1 MTRRAAPGV
10 LLAAAP
16 GVLLAAALW
25 GCGGAASDGPDRSR
39 GLDAVPAELR
49 DAAFLGREIFDLVDR
64 AADYKGSHRG
74 RPPRSLKQMGLDS
87 LAGPVVRR
95 IRTVSDSSVVT
106 VAYRQ
111 PRGRVVASCEANA
124 RILEESALNEGRFT
138 LLCSTPSGAITK
150 YEVPGL

>member
-1 MTRRAAPGV
+1 MTRCAAR
-10 LLAAAP
+10 

-25 GCGGAASDGPDRSR
+25 GCGGAASDAGPDRGR
-39 GLDAVPAELR
+39 GLDALPPELR

-74 RPPRSLKQMGLDS
+74 KPPRSFKQMGLDS

-95 IRTVSDSSVVT
+95 ITTVSDSSVVT

-111 PRGRVVASCEANA
+111 PRGRMVASCEANA
-124 RILEESALNEGRFT
+124 RILEESALNEGKFT
-138 LLCSTPSGAITK
+138 LVCTTTSGAIAK
-150 YEVPGL
+150 YEVPGP

>member
-1 MTRRAAPGV
+1 MTRRAAR
-10 LLAAAP
+10 

-25 GCGGAASDGPDRSR
+25 GCGGAGSDDGPARGQ
-39 GLDAVPAELR
+39 GLDNLPPEIR
-49 DAAFLGREIFDLVDR
+49 DAAFLGREIFVLVDR

-95 IRTVSDSSVVT
+95 IATVSDSSVVT

-111 PRGRVVASCEANA
+111 PRGRRVASCEGNA
-124 RILEESALNEGRFT
+124 RILEESALNEGKFT
-138 LLCSTPSGAITK
+138 LVCTTPSGAISR
-150 YEVPGL
+150 YEVPGP